1 MLKRRALKKIF
12 ISLSCLIIL
21 FIVYL
26 FPDKK
31 QPINNINYK
40 NKQDNFIYLIDNN
53 KYTSRVSTVLTS
65 TKIQDKIKEIINILT
80 IGSNSYIRDGFK
92 KVIPKNT
99 KLLNLEIQNDLVKL
113 NFSKEF
119 YNVDIYN
126 EEKMIESIVYSL
138 TSLDNI
144 KYVSIFVEGKIFNKL
159 PNSNKKI
166 NTVLDRNIG
175 INKEYNISN
184 ITNTT
189 KTTIYY
195 LSKYNDFYYYV
206 PVTKIQNEDS
216 SKIEIIIKE
225 LTSSNLL
232 NTNLISY
239 LNSNICKFIEKPKRN
254 KFKANILTIEEFN
267 HLISLLNSNT
277 ELLSYNETDKSLFLN
292 FNENILEDINTNNIL
307 EEVSYSIN
315 LSIKDNYD
323 VNNVVYYVNDKVIS
337 TFNIK

>member
-1 MLKRRALKKIF
+1 MLKRKALKKIF
-12 ISLSCLIIL
+12 ISLSCLGIL
-21 FIVYL
+21 FIIYL

-31 QPINNINYK
+31 QPINNISTK

-99 KLLNLEIQNDLVKL
+99 KLLNVEIQNDLVKL

-126 EEKMIESIVYSL
+126 EEKMIEAIVYSL

-144 KYVSIFVEGKIFNKL
+144 KYVSIYVEGEIFNKL

-166 NTVLDRNIG
+166 NTVLDRSIG
-175 INKEYNISN
+175 INKEYNIKN
-184 ITNTT
+184 INGTT

-206 PVTKIQNEDS
+206 PVTKIQNEDF

-239 LNSNICKFIEKPKRN
+239 
-254 KFKANILTIEEFN
+254 
-267 HLISLLNSNT
+267 LNSNT

-323 VNNVVYYVNDKVIS
+323 VSNVVYYVNDKVIS